1 MKILMFNNEFPPLG
15 GGTGTVNREIFLQFA
30 GREDIQIDLITS
42 EIGSQKTVEQFAPNI
57 RIFKYPVNNKDIHHS
72 SNKELMS
79 YAWQSFWA
87 GWKMIRKEK
96 YDLCMLWSTL
106 PGGLGVWALKKL
118 TGIPYI
124 VRVTGPDIPGFETR
138 YEGVYKLVSP
148 VIRRAW
154 RNAEVVIGKCQQEI
168 DMILKN
174 ETRVKLKTIYN
185 GIDAEKFQPV
195 YKSRE
200 AAEPLKLLCVARL
213 IQRKGQHMLI
223 QAAQKLKANNIP
235 IHIKLV
241 GNGDEEEAYRQLT
254 KELGVEAEIEFAGY
268 VPREEIA
275 SVYAWAD
282 AFCLPSYNEGMSN
295 AVLEAMAAGLPVIV
309 TPTGGTEE
317 LVNHG
322 LNGFVF
328 DFDDIE
334 ALASQIQ
341 DLAVDS
347 AKCLEMGK
355 AARARAEQQD
365 WGAIAGEYEGL
376 FSSLIQKQEVPLIK
390 PV

>member
-42 EIGSQKTVEQFAPNI
+42 EIGSQKIVEQFASNI
-57 RIFKYPVNNKDIHHS
+57 RIIKYPVNNQDIHHS

-106 PGGLGVWALKKL
+106 PGGLGMWALHKL

-124 VRVTGPDIPGFETR
+124 VRVTGPDIPGFEER
-138 YEGVYKLVSP
+138 YARVYQVAGP
-148 VIRRAW
+148 VIKACW
-154 RNAEVVIGKCQQEI
+154 RKAEVVIGKCQQEI
-168 DMILKN
+168 DMILAN
-174 ETRVKLKTIYN
+174 ETKVQLKTIYN
-185 GIDAEKFQPV
+185 GIDTAKFQPS
-195 YKSRE
+195 YTERKAE
-200 AAEPLKLLCVARL
+200 EPLKLLCVARL

-223 QAAQKLKANNIP
+223 QAAQKLKANNVP

-241 GNGDEEEAYRQLT
+241 GNGDEEAAYRQLA
-254 KELGVEAEIEFAGY
+254 KELDVESQIEFAGY
-268 VPREEIA
+268 IPREEMPA
-275 SVYAWAD
+275 VYDWAD

-309 TPTGGTEE
+309 TPTGGTDE
-317 LVNHG
+317 LVDHEES
-322 LNGFVF
+322 GFVF

-341 DLAVDS
+341 VLADDP

-355 AARARAEQQD
+355 AARARAEKQD
-365 WGAIAGEYEGL
+365 WAAIAGEYEGL
-376 FSSLIQKQEVPLIK
+376 FKQLI
-390 PV
+390 